1 MIDIIDVGLKFSNIM
16 SQRPS
21 TDKIVIHHADMT
33 GSVEDIHKLHL
44 KQGWA
49 GIGYHYYVRQDGKVY
64 RGRPEDKQGA
74 HCINSNNS
82 SVGVCFEGR
91 YDTIATMPNAQ
102 MEAGKELIKYLRDKY
117 PHAKL
122 YKHSDLYATACP
134 GRYFPYDELIKEEPA
149 KIYSVNDILWQ
160 LMHDGIVTEADK
172 WKAKMQDDTD
182 VYWLCYKTA
191 NKLRGTL

>member
-1 MIDIIDVGLKFSNIM
+1 MNIIETDLKFTELAYP
-16 SQRPS
+16 RCA
-21 TDKIVIHHADMT
+21 TDKIIIHHADML
-33 GSVEDIHKLHL
+33 GSVEDIHRVHL
-44 KQGWA
+44 EKGWS
-49 GIGYHYYVRQDGKVY
+49 GIGYHFYVRRDGNIY
-64 RGRPEDKQGA
+64 RGRPEERIGA
-74 HCINSNNS
+74 HCINNNATS
-82 SVGVCFEGR
+82 IGVCFEGR
-91 YDTIATMPNAQ
+91 YDTVATMPNVQ
-102 MEAGKELIKYLRDKY
+102 LEAGKELIKYLRDKY
-117 PHAKL
+117 PQAKL

-134 GRYFPYDELIKEEPA
+134 GRYFPYDDLISEEAP